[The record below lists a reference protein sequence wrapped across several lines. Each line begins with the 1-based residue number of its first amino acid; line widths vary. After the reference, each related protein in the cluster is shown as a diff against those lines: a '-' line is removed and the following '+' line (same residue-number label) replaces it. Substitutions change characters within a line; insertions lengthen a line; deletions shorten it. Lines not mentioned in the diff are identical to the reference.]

1 MNNLSKSYVIW
12 SKRTPTGKIAGS
24 LASVRPD
31 DLLATLMS
39 DFKNHSNFSL
49 TEIDDIVIGCANQA
63 GEDNRNVARMSMLLA
78 QFPFEVPAA
87 TTNRLCGSGLEALID
102 GHCKISAG
110 LADCI
115 LVGGVESMTRAPY
128 VLGKSSSPFD
138 RNQKMF
144 DSSFGWRFV
153 NDRMKELFPIY
164 TMGETAEE
172 VAKQLQIKRE
182 DQDQFAFNSH
192 KKAAHA
198 HSSEWF
204 KDEIVPVTVTE
215 GKSTQII
222 SNDECVRADTSL
234 DKLAKLKPVFKTDGT
249 VTAGNSSPM
258 NDGASLICIVSEN
271 FLKRHNLKP
280 HLKVLGGVS
289 RGLHPNVMG
298 LGPVHS
304 TEKLCQKLNLKISDF
319 DVIELNEAFAA
330 QSLGCIQKLGLDQN
344 KINLWGGA
352 IALGHPLGSSGTRLV
367 TTMNSIMTKNPKF
380 KLGLATMCIGV
391 GQGISV
397 AVENCHS

>member
-1 MNNLSKSYVIW
+1 M
-12 SKRTPTGKIAGS
+12 GKIAGS
-24 LASVRPD
+24 LGSVRPD
-31 DLLATLMS
+31 DLLATLMVE
-39 DFKNHSNFSL
+39 FKKNSPFSL
-49 TEIDDIVIGCANQA
+49 EEIDDIIVGCANQA

-102 GHCKISAG
+102 GHSKIVAG

-153 NDRMKELFPIY
+153 NDKMKELFPIY

-182 DQDQFAFNSH
+182 DQDQFALNSH
-192 KKAAHA
+192 KKAALA
-198 HSSEWF
+198 QSSEWF
-204 KDEIVPVTVTE
+204 KNEIVPITITE
-215 GKSTQII
+215 GKSTQVIT
-222 SNDECVRADTSL
+222 NDECVRADTSL
-234 DKLAKLKPVFKTDGT
+234 DKLAKLKPVFKADGT

-258 NDGASLICIVSEN
+258 NDGASLLCIVSEN
-271 FLKRHNLKP
+271 FLKRHNLTP
-280 HLKVLGGVS
+280 YLKVLGGVS

-304 TEKLCQKLNLKISDF
+304 TERLCQKLNLKISDF

-367 TTMNSIMTKNPKF
+367 TTMNSIMAKNPKL
-380 KLGLATMCIGV
+380 KRGLATMCIGV
-391 GQGISV
+391 GQGISI

>member
-12 SKRTPTGKIAGS
+12 SKRTPMGKIAGS
-24 LASVRPD
+24 LGSVRPD
-31 DLLATLMS
+31 DLLATLMVE
-39 DFKNHSNFSL
+39 FKKNSPFSL
-49 TEIDDIVIGCANQA
+49 EEIDDIIVGCANQA

-102 GHCKISAG
+102 GHSKIVAG

-153 NDRMKELFPIY
+153 NDKMKELFPIY

-182 DQDQFAFNSH
+182 DQDQFALNSH
-192 KKAAHA
+192 KKAALA
-198 HSSEWF
+198 QSSEWF
-204 KDEIVPVTVTE
+204 KNEIVPITITE
-215 GKSTQII
+215 GKSTQVIT
-222 SNDECVRADTSL
+222 NDECVRADTSL
-234 DKLAKLKPVFKTDGT
+234 DKLAKLKPVFKADGT

-258 NDGASLICIVSEN
+258 NDGASLLCIVSEN
-271 FLKRHNLKP
+271 FLKRHNLTP
-280 HLKVLGGVS
+280 YLKVLGGVS

-304 TEKLCQKLNLKISDF
+304 TERLCQKLNLKISDF

-367 TTMNSIMTKNPKF
+367 TTMNSIMAKNPKL
-380 KLGLATMCIGV
+380 KRGLATMCIGV
-391 GQGISV
+391 GQGISI